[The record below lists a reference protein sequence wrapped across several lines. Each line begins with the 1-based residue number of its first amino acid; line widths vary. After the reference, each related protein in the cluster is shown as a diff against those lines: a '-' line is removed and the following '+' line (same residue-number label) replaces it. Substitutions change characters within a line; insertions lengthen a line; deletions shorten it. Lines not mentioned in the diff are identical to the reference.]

1 MINVNIHYTSKLK
14 LEIVAG
20 YLLLAFIWV
29 FILYLVYKEREE
41 KNVMERREIY
51 WRKERKLTNS
61 TFIQLLDLAAMGE
74 LVSGWTLDDY
84 TAYQKKRMKVTAL
97 LQNLKNKQKDNQQR
111 ICINKVIYD
120 CAHSSISE
128 TEPSDF
134 DFYIIM
140 KREIEEIPDELNP
153 DLMLNITASELLI
166 KVAKGE
172 IDIQKMVRKQL
183 SDRGIDDQRNWIG
196 PEKARKY
203 WEKYSKPAKTK
214 YVRIRR

>member
-140 KREIEEIPDELNP
+140 EGSNWFHWSGITPAISDKAAELTLLACEVAKRHGITVSVDLNFHKKLWTKEKALSIMKP
-153 DLMLNITASELLI
+153 LI
-166 KVAKGE
+166 K
-172 IDIQKMVRKQL
+172 
-183 SDRGIDDQRNWIG
+183 
-196 PEKARKY
+196 
-203 WEKYSKPAKTK
+203 
-214 YVRIRR
+214 YVDVCISN